1 MGSACHHLE
10 PPELSRSEIVMLGG
24 LVNISTY
31 ADYLVTPLIIMCPA
45 WGESWETQAQLSIP
59 QINPTDVSQAGGGSR
74 TGDFDKLE
82 LNVPRH
88 LDLLF
93 FYRVFNIQR
102 RLIAGYFDGLS
113 TTDLQYKA
121 HLRLNK

>member
-1 MGSACHHLE
+1 M
-10 PPELSRSEIVMLGG
+10 SRSEIVMLGG

-59 QINPTDVSQAGGGSR
+59 QINPTDVSQAVGGSR

>member
-1 MGSACHHLE
+1 
-10 PPELSRSEIVMLGG
+10 MLGG

-45 WGESWETQAQLSIP
+45 GGKSWETQAQLSIP
-59 QINPTDVSQAGGGSR
+59 QINSTDVSQAVQGSR

-113 TTDLQYKA
+113 TTDLQYKT
-121 HLRLNK
+121 HLGLNK

>member
-1 MGSACHHLE
+1 MPSLGR
-10 PPELSRSEIVMLGG
+10 ELGNSGTAL
-24 LVNISTY
+24 N
-31 ADYLVTPLIIMCPA
+31 
-45 WGESWETQAQLSIP
+45 P
-59 QINPTDVSQAGGGSR
+59 QINPTDVSQAVGGSR